1 MQVLKPFTFYLL
13 PFTSNNMYAYIDGRL
28 VFKSPA
34 YVVID
39 AGGVGYHI
47 NISLNTYSL
56 LTNTERCKLF
66 TWLHVKEDA
75 HTLYGFADEGE
86 RRLFLHL
93 ISIPGIGPNT
103 GRMMLSSVTPVE
115 IQAAIIS
122 GNVSLIQRIKG
133 IGPKSAQRVIL
144 ELQDKLRKEGSETL
158 NTAPANKTVKEEAL
172 AALVM
177 LGFARNTAEKVLEQ
191 EINKN
196 GDTLTVEQLIKFALK
211 SL

>member
-1 MQVLKPFTFYLL
+1 
-13 PFTSNNMYAYIDGRL
+13 MYAYIDGKL
-28 VFKSPA
+28 VFKSA
-34 YVVID
+34 AFVVID

-47 NISLNTYSL
+47 NISLNTYSRIGDA
-56 LTNTERCKLF
+56 ERCKLF
-66 TWLHVKEDA
+66 TWLHVKEDG

-93 ISIPGIGPNT
+93 ISISGIGPNT
-103 GRMMLSSVTPVE
+103 GRMMLSSISPEE
-115 IQAAIIS
+115 IQNAIIS

-144 ELQDKLRKEGSETL
+144 ELQDKLLKEGSNTL
-158 NTAPANKTVKEEAL
+158 SPAPLNKTVREESL
-172 AALVM
+172 SALVM
-177 LGFARNTAEKVLEQ
+177 LGFARNAAEKVLEQ

-196 GDTLTVEQLIKFALK
+196 SDLTVEQLIKAALK